1 MILSLRFL
9 AYLFLAVCFS
19 AQGFADSFVQ
29 FDRGKVFVCDVVDLR
44 APPPQLSSERC
55 EQRSETEI
63 TLHQSTKWIIG
74 EITPT
79 PALLAEGEPIGLFI
93 AAKASARIYLNGEAL
108 AENGVPAFTQDTE
121 RAGHLD
127 FVHYIPASALRTG
140 PNRIAILMSGHHS
153 LNGATQSL
161 LTLGFFPFER
171 APYHERGAAIFA
183 ILMLGMF
190 LVAAIYASVLAV
202 LGVNRLET
210 IALAG
215 TSIFAS
221 GQVIAETMRSFWAY
235 PYYVHDIRL
244 YAIVFC
250 GLGVGL
256 TLVGHTLY
264 QLNSRRP
271 GTILVATLLIT
282 LLGVFGV
289 SGFDAK
295 ASMAI
300 LLPCLVAIL
309 VSLIGATAADHRRLI
324 YAAIFSVFTAANL
337 LDPGFFLDAAYF
349 AILAAAIWILSAFQ
363 ALAFVSAIKENE
375 RGDRARRRLEQLLA
389 RKSDL
394 DPTPLVV
401 RHSGR
406 MERFPMDDIIA
417 LEAAGD
423 YVNLH
428 IESGRTVLANASLT
442 ALENELTDTFIRV
455 HRSYIANADKIV
467 SLKRLPQG
475 TGELVL
481 VSGTRIPVSRRIL
494 PKLRKSLTSES

>member
-1 MILSLRFL
+1 MAYILI
-9 AYLFLAVCFS
+9 AVCFS
-19 AQGFADSFVQ
+19 ASGFADPFVQ
-29 FDRGKVFVCDVVDLR
+29 FDQEKVFVCDVADLHEL
-44 APPPQLSSERC
+44 PPEPSSKLC
-55 EQRSETEI
+55 EPRHEAEI
-63 TLHQSTKWIIG
+63 ALHQTTKWIIG
-74 EITPT
+74 EISPT
-79 PALLAEGEPIGLFI
+79 PALMAQGEPIGLFI
-93 AAKASARIYLNGEAL
+93 AAKASARIYLNGEEL
-108 AENGVPAFTQDTE
+108 AANGGPAFDRELE
-121 RAGHLD
+121 RAGRLD
-127 FVHYIPASALRTG
+127 FVYYIPASDLQTG

-153 LNGATQSL
+153 LNGSTQSL

-183 ILMLGMF
+183 TLMLGIF
-190 LVAAIYASVLAV
+190 LVTAIYASVLAA

-210 IALAG
+210 LALTG

-235 PYYVHDIRL
+235 PYYVHDLRL
-244 YAIVFC
+244 FAIIFC

-256 TLVGHTLY
+256 TLLGHTLY
-264 QLNSRRP
+264 QINHGRP
-271 GTILVATLLIT
+271 RTILIATLLVT

-289 SGFDAK
+289 TGFDAK

-309 VSLIGATAADHRRLI
+309 VCLTGATPSDHRRLI
-324 YAAIFSVFTAANL
+324 YAAVFSVFTAANI
-337 LDPGFFLDAAYF
+337 LDPGFFLDATYF

-363 ALAFVSAIKENE
+363 AVAFVHAIKENE
-375 RGDRARRRLEQLLA
+375 RGDHARRRLEHLLA

-394 DPTPLVV
+394 ETPPLVV

-428 IESGRTVLANASLT
+428 VKSGRKVLATASLT
-442 ALENELTDTFIRV
+442 ALENELPDNFIRV
-455 HRSYIANADKIV
+455 HRSFLVNADKIV

-481 VSGTRIPVSRRIL
+481 IAGTTIPVSRRIL
-494 PKLRKSLTSES
+494 PQLRKSLQSE

>member
-1 MILSLRFL
+1 MILSLRFI
-9 AYLFLAVCFS
+9 AYVFVAVCFS
-19 AQGFADSFVQ
+19 AQGLADSFVQ
-29 FDRGKVFVCDVVDLR
+29 FDRGKLFVCDVTNLR
-44 APPPQLSSERC
+44 ETPPEPSSERC
-55 EQRSETEI
+55 EQRDETEVA
-63 TLHQSTKWIIG
+63 LHQSTKWIIG

-79 PALLAEGEPIGLFI
+79 PALLAQREPIGLFI
-93 AAKASARIYLNGEAL
+93 AAKASARIYLNGEEL
-108 AENGVPAFTQDTE
+108 AENGAPAFARSMEQ
-121 RAGHLD
+121 AGVLD
-127 FVHYIPASALRTG
+127 FVYYIQSSELRTG

-153 LNGATQSL
+153 LNGSTQSL

-183 ILMLGMF
+183 TLLLGVF
-190 LVAAIYASVLAV
+190 LVTAVYASVLAF

-210 IALAG
+210 LALAG

-221 GQVIAETMRSFWAY
+221 GQVIAETVRSFWAY

-244 YAIVFC
+244 FAIVFC

-264 QLNSRRP
+264 QLENGRP
-271 GTILVATLLIT
+271 CAVLIATLFVT

-289 SGFDAK
+289 TGFDAK

-309 VSLIGATAADHRRLI
+309 VSLIGATLADYRRLI
-324 YAAIFSVFTAANL
+324 YAAIFSVFTAANI

-363 ALAFVSAIKENE
+363 AVAFVNAIKENE
-375 RGDRARRRLEQLLA
+375 RGDHARRRLEHLLA

-394 DPTPLVV
+394 ETPPLLV

-423 YVNLH
+423 YVNFH
-428 IESGRTVLANASLT
+428 IESGRKVMANASLT
-442 ALENELTDTFIRV
+442 ALENELPDNFIRV
-455 HRSYIANADKIV
+455 HRSYLVNADKIV

-481 VSGTRIPVSRRIL
+481 VTSTTVPVSRRIL
-494 PKLRKSLTSES
+494 PTLRKSLQSE